1 MRAAIRTESKLGIR
15 YAGERRKTI
24 DERIVWPFA
33 LGYFNDVRILAAWCE
48 GRNDFRHFRT
58 DRIVALEPLDVRYPR
73 RAALLKAW
81 RAAGADARN
90 GEVGGRG
97 TQAAHPVPSCRRY
110 SNVSSASNSSIVC
123 RRRISR
129 GAPRSTST
137 SGASGRLL

>member
-1 MRAAIRTESKLGIR
+1 MGVVRAAIRTESKLGIR

-73 RAALLKAW
+73 RRAALLKAW
-81 RAAGADARN
+81 RAAGADVR
-90 GEVGGRG
+90 VTVR
-97 TQAAHPVPSCRRY
+97 
-110 SNVSSASNSSIVC
+110 
-123 RRRISR
+123 
-129 GAPRSTST
+129 
-137 SGASGRLL
+137 